1 MTRALALAALCALAG
16 CRGCDNGTGTVDPG
30 FRLVTDEV
38 DFGRVLEGE
47 RVQRPVT
54 IQNTTRVSIDV
65 NATIADPF
73 SVPAIVFLAGGSE
86 ATFQVE
92 FRAGDTFVEH
102 TLTLEANGGKH
113 ALQVKGTGV
122 RPPNCVPSG
131 PCRDTRYNLEL
142 DICEEGPA
150 PEGSACQT
158 ESLCLEKGE
167 CRSSMCV
174 GVPRTCNDN
183 DECTVD
189 SCSPSSGCVHMPRIC
204 PLPGGQCKVAT
215 CDPTSGCGEGQA
227 PDFTLCGAFTC
238 ATGQFCISGN
248 CGTAIT
254 PDGFPCAP
262 PTPCRGPGACKSQQ
276 CAIPD
281 AGILTP
287 DLTVPLA
294 GHAPSTG
301 AQLIS
306 SSGNVYT
313 VLCGPFGDAGA
324 LDAGSDAGAPEV
336 CLVASWTGTGFDRY
350 ARATG
355 DGGERLLAGASSRV
369 ATNAGD
375 AVEAFVAAN
384 GNTPASYPVAGTCGP
399 SSIAHDTFG
408 NLWALARDG
417 GTAMLARL
425 PSLDGGLP
433 VAVSIPAPAEL
444 LAIDEGGGLWA
455 FAPSTAWLG
464 RVIADD
470 GGFILSETL
479 ELSDAGLPAL
489 SVAQGTVAF
498 GARWLSLPAL
508 DGGRAL
514 TEFPTVDDAGFAVE
528 WSPRDALM
536 TQGIGAALY
545 RQCDPPLSSCVDE
558 DKATFV
564 VLFDARTGAHRW
576 AAKALPPFVP
586 ARGVEYA
593 VGRATVPQPPS
604 TVDFV
609 ATAVVVNFDAGTQS
623 FLQVFADGER
633 TVLCPFPDGTA
644 LEAATWG
651 DGRMYTLAR
660 RPDAGLLYEAWD
672 MKGAPLSSTGWPKT
686 DGVAGTRQAR

>member
-1 MTRALALAALCALAG
+1 VTRALAIAALCALAG

-30 FRLVTDEV
+30 FRVITEEV

-47 RVQRPVT
+47 RAQRPVT
-54 IQNTTRVSIDV
+54 LQNTTRLDIDV
-65 NATIADPF
+65 SASVADPF
-73 SVPAIVFLAGGSE
+73 AVPVTVFLAGGSE

-92 FRAGDTFVEH
+92 FRAGDAFAER
-102 TLTLEANGGKH
+102 TLTLEANGGEH
-113 ALQVKGTGV
+113 TLQVKGTGV
-122 RPPNCVPSG
+122 RPPNCTASG
-131 PCRDTRYNLEL
+131 PCRDVRYNLEE
-142 DICEEGPA
+142 DKCEEGPA

-174 GVPRTCNDN
+174 GVPRTCDDN
-183 DECTVD
+183 DQCTVD
-189 SCSPSSGCVHMPRIC
+189 SCSPASGCVHTPRIC

-215 CDPTSGCGEGQA
+215 CDPTTGCGEGTA

-238 ATGQFCISGN
+238 TTGQFCLSGN
-248 CGTAIT
+248 CQTALT

-262 PTPCRGPGACKSQQ
+262 QTPCRGPGLCKSQQ

-281 AGILTP
+281 AGILTA

-301 AQLIS
+301 AQLVAA
-306 SSGNVYT
+306 SGNVYT
-313 VLCGPFGDAGA
+313 VLCGPFGDAGVS
-324 LDAGSDAGAPEV
+324 DAGSDAGSPEV

-350 ARATG
+350 ARPTE
-355 DGGERLLAGASSRV
+355 DGGERLLAGASARV
-369 ATNAGD
+369 AVNAGD
-375 AVEAFVAAN
+375 AVEALVAAT
-384 GNTPASYPVAGTCGP
+384 GNQPTRDSVAGTCGP
-399 SSIAHDTFG
+399 SAIAHDPWG

-417 GTAMLARL
+417 GGATLARL

-433 VAVSIPAPAEL
+433 ASVSLPAPAEL
-444 LAIDEGGGLWA
+444 LAIDEAGGLWA

-464 RVIADD
+464 RVVDSDA
-470 GGFILSETL
+470 GFTLAETL
-479 ELSDAGLPAL
+479 ELFDAGLPAL

-498 GARWLSLPAL
+498 GARWLSLAAP

-514 TEFPTVDDAGFAVE
+514 TEFPTVDDGGLPVE
-528 WSPRDALM
+528 WVSRDALM

-545 RQCDPPLSSCVDE
+545 RQCDPPLTSCVDA

-576 AAKALPPFVP
+576 AARALPPFVP
-586 ARGVEYA
+586 ASVVEYA
-593 VGRATVPQPPS
+593 VGRATIPQPPS

-609 ATAVVVNFDAGTQS
+609 AAAVVVNFDAGTQS
-623 FLQVFADGER
+623 YLQVFADGER

-651 DGRMYTLAR
+651 DGRMYTLAQR
-660 RPDAGLLYEAWD
+660 ADAGFFFEAWD

-686 DGVAGTRQAR
+686 NGVAGTRQAR